1 MPCDSRIAH
10 FLNVAHSNYIFF
22 NPEGLEEMD
31 LEEDCRDDDEA
42 ERGADEKI
50 QLLED
55 RSRITKGIE
64 QLQAK
69 EVTAEE
75 VTAEE
80 VKAEPTFAEE
90 NREDSDEVH
99 SFADLHRKLA
109 ALPSFGPKDFGES
122 ACLQRLVA
130 MHDDI
135 GKLCEGGEAQRR
147 TFVKSHRDRREAS
160 KQPLE

>member
-1 MPCDSRIAH
+1 MKQKG
-10 FLNVAHSNYIFF
+10 VQ
-22 NPEGLEEMD
+22 MK
-31 LEEDCRDDDEA
+31 
-42 ERGADEKI
+42 KI

-109 ALPSFGPKDFGES
+109 ALPSFGPKGFGES

-135 GKLCEGGEAQRR
+135 AS
-147 TFVKSHRDRREAS
+147 FVKEVRLREGLLSRAIVTGEKPQNNRWNEMMHELHLAAQGNTKDTEDHARAGS
-160 KQPLE
+160 PHGWQCRKTCPAM